1 VQARDFVE
9 ARMRQLVQNI
19 GAAHGARCDMEF
31 KCNCPP
37 TTNHP
42 AETAFLQD
50 VLRELVGPTNV
61 RTFEPTMSA
70 EDFSFMLEAKAGCY
84 FMIGNGDGDHRHAG
98 HGLGPCMLHNPS
110 FDFNDALIP
119 IGASAWVRL
128 AQAWLSHEKM

>member
-1 VQARDFVE
+1 
-9 ARMRQLVQNI
+9 
-19 GAAHGARCDMEF
+19 MEF